1 MMTVAS
7 RRRCRT
13 STLGPALLWLAL
25 LPGGCLCHAQSVP
38 APARLPAAAPMTYDQ
53 DYAALCK
60 AVGDHFYDPGF
71 NGLDWPVVR
80 AEYAR
85 RVKSVTK
92 DAQFLALMNDLLA
105 RLHASPPLLRPGRLR
120 VLLAAGNR
128 VWPGHSPAEVRA
140 DA

>member
-1 MMTVAS
+1 M
-7 RRRCRT
+7 
-13 STLGPALLWLAL
+13 
-25 LPGGCLCHAQSVP
+25 
-38 APARLPAAAPMTYDQ
+38 
-53 DYAALCK
+53 CK

-80 AEYAR
+80 AEHAR

-105 RLHASPPLLRPGRLR
+105 RLHASHPPLQPGRLR

-128 VWPGHSPAEVRA
+128 VWPGHSPAYVFCRSGT
-140 DA
+140 